1 MRMLWLLATALA
13 LLVAAPA
20 AHAADRAEIIAD
32 CNDDGDLDGNYTPSE
47 IRDARNNIPTDIDQ
61 YSDCRDVLSRA
72 LGGSGTGAV
81 GGGGGAGGGALGG
94 GGGGAAAGRRTAHGR
109 HARASRRRSSRPA
122 RAAPTPRAGRHGA
135 DRARRERLRRRRRAQ
150 RDAPRA
156 RRLLILLALAAA
168 AAVVPSVR
176 RRVLA
181 RRLA

>member
-13 LLVAAPA
+13 LLVAVPA
-20 AHAADRAEIIAD
+20 AHAADRAQIIAD
-32 CNDDGDLDGNYTPSE
+32 CNADGDLDGNYTPSE

-81 GGGGGAGGGALGG
+81 GGGTGTGGAAGGTGG
-94 GGGGAAAGRRTAHGR
+94 TGGAAAGGQPLTADTPEEQAALESAATDG
-109 HARASRRRSSRPA
+109 AVPVQVGTEQIVPGASGFATGAVRNPMPPA
-122 RAAPTPRAGRHGA
+122 LVAM
-135 DRARRERLRRRRRAQ
+135 
-150 RDAPRA
+150 
-156 RRLLILLALAAA
+156 LILLALAATA
-168 AAVVPSVR
+168 AIVPSVR

>member
-20 AHAADRAEIIAD
+20 AHAADRAQIIAD
-32 CNDDGDLDGNYTPSE
+32 CNADGDLDGNYTPSE

-72 LGGSGTGAV
+72 LGGSGTGSV
-81 GGGGGAGGGALGG
+81 GGGNGGGQPGGSGGGTGG
-94 GGGGAAAGRRTAHGR
+94 GGQSLTADTPDEQAALESAGTGGNTPVQVGTEQIVPGASGFAAGAVRNPMP
-109 HARASRRRSSRPA
+109 PA
-122 RAAPTPRAGRHGA
+122 LVAM
-135 DRARRERLRRRRRAQ
+135 
-150 RDAPRA
+150 
-156 RRLLILLALAAA
+156 LILLALAAA
-168 AAVVPSVR
+168 AAIVPSVR

>member
-20 AHAADRAEIIAD
+20 AHAADRAQIIAD
-32 CNDDGDLDGNYTPSE
+32 CNADGDLDGNYTPSE

-81 GGGGGAGGGALGG
+81 GGGGGGNGGGTAGGSGG
-94 GGGGAAAGRRTAHGR
+94 GTGGGQSLTADSPEEQAALESAATGGNTPVQVGTEQIVPGASGFAAGAVRNTMP
-109 HARASRRRSSRPA
+109 PA
-122 RAAPTPRAGRHGA
+122 LVAM
-135 DRARRERLRRRRRAQ
+135 
-150 RDAPRA
+150 
-156 RRLLILLALAAA
+156 LILLALAATA
-168 AAVVPSVR
+168 AIVPSVR